1 MAGHKSLH
9 DIFRHELNLLAT
21 IARCFHVRDVL
32 MDVAKHQG
40 YKDFFEALQVTPEAP
55 DNTEHPRRRERKS

>member
-1 MAGHKSLH
+1 MARHKSLH
-9 DIFRHELNLLAT
+9 DIFRHEINLLAA

-40 YKDFFEALQVTPEAP
+40 YKDLFEALQMTPETSDAKK
-55 DNTEHPRRRERKS
+55 RFRLERKP